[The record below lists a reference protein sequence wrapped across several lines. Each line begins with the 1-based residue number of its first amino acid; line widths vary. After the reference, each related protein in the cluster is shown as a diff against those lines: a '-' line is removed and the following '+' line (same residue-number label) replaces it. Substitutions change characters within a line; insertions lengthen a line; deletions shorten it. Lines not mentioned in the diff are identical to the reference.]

1 VSLKGTPSR
10 VTTALPTLPDM
21 STDDLDGVATGWL
34 PLPDLAERLGET
46 VSTLRQWVRER
57 KLVVVERGTPPIKQ
71 VPSDLVRDGHLV
83 KGLAGALTVLRD
95 AGYSDREALRWL
107 LTESAALDGR
117 PVDLMAQGRDVAVKR
132 HAMSLA
138 F

>member
-1 VSLKGTPSR
+1 
-10 VTTALPTLPDM
+10 
-21 STDDLDGVATGWL
+21 
-34 PLPDLAERLGET
+34 
-46 VSTLRQWVRER
+46 
-57 KLVVVERGTPPIKQ
+57 
-71 VPSDLVRDGHLV
+71 
-83 KGLAGALTVLRD
+83 
-95 AGYSDREALRWL
+95 LRWL

>member
-1 VSLKGTPSR
+1 MTI
-10 VTTALPTLPDM
+10 
-21 STDDLDGVATGWL
+21 DDLDGVASGWL
-34 PLPDLAERLGET
+34 PLPDLAEQLGET

-57 KLVVVERGTPPIKQ
+57 KLVVVERGTPPIKV

-95 AGYSDREALRWL
+95 AGFSDREALRWL
-107 LTESAALDGR
+107 LTEAPALDGR